1 MMTETKES
9 LIERSIKDRAHDFSD
24 LLNSISTLSDK
35 KKQLWVEIYENA
47 ISDRKNSYDLFN
59 DLLAIVK
66 NATAPST
73 EYAVHAKALSTFVE
87 KMSRANDQ
95 LIKLA
100 ELIAAA
106 EQKTDEINP
115 DDMFDIISRGGKKN

>member
-1 MMTETKES
+1 MTETKAS

-24 LLNSISTLSDK
+24 LLNSIESISDK

-47 ISDRKNSYDLFN
+47 ISDRKNSYDMFN

-66 NATAPST
+66 NASTPST
-73 EYAVHAKALSTFVE
+73 EYAVHAKALATFVE

-100 ELIAAA
+100 ELIAVA
-106 EQKTDEINP
+106 EKKTDEINP